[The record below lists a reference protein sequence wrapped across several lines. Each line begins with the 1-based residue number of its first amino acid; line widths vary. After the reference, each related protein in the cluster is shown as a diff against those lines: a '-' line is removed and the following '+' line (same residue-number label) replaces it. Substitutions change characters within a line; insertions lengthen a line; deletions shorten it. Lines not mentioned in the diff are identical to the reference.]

1 MQLRAICIAISIS
14 PQRFE
19 RFIATQQHL
28 PARDRLSVI
37 RDVKTR
43 WNSTYD
49 MCARAIKLQRYIDEW
64 LKQEIALKTS
74 ANTDT
79 TSYDSGAAVIEFR
92 DLKRLRL
99 SSTEWHHLE
108 LVTDMLKQFK
118 EATLFLSQNQKPQI
132 QYIWLMYNRLF
143 DFLDKMTEDLG
154 EDLENQDS
162 VEWPAVVKAAAER
175 GRAKLSK
182 YYSKTDKERGFL
194 FNCATILDPTQK
206 LTAYEVQLSQLFITQ
221 RF

>member
-79 TSYDSGAAVIEFR
+79 TSYDGGAAVIEFR
-92 DLKRLRL
+92 DLKRL
-99 SSTEWHHLE
+99 
-108 LVTDMLKQFK
+108 
-118 EATLFLSQNQKPQI
+118 
-132 QYIWLMYNRLF
+132 
-143 DFLDKMTEDLG
+143 
-154 EDLENQDS
+154 
-162 VEWPAVVKAAAER
+162 
-175 GRAKLSK
+175 
-182 YYSKTDKERGFL
+182 
-194 FNCATILDPTQK
+194 
-206 LTAYEVQLSQLFITQ
+206 
-221 RF
+221 